1 MIKASLLALTLAAS
15 LASAA
20 VAGPYEDGDA
30 AYLKGDYATA
40 VPAGSLFKVG

>member
-1 MIKASLLALTLAAS
+1 MIKAFLLALTLAAS